1 MFKNVVCPVSN
12 EKVPEHLP
20 RVTAFLNIAL
30 IVIYLHYPTPFLL
43 AFLTIDFFVR
53 GYNQPKYSLLNYM
66 ARNLSRLLRLKS
78 KPIDRAPKIF
88 AARLGGV
95 MFLSALIINLLG
107 GIEITYVI
115 TIMVATLSTLE
126 CVFNFCVGCY
136 MYNYLVLPFYSKN

>member
-30 IVIYLHYPTPFLL
+30 IGIYLYYPTPFLL
-43 AFLTIDFFVR
+43 AFLTIDFLVR
-53 GYNQPKYSLLNYM
+53 GYNKPKYSLLNYT
-66 ARNLSRLLRLKS
+66 ARNLSRLLHLKS
-78 KPIDRAPKIF
+78 KPIDKAPKIF

-136 MYNYLVLPFYSKN
+136 LYNYLVLPFYTKN

>member
-43 AFLTIDFFVR
+43 AFLTIDFLVR
-53 GYNQPKYSLLNYM
+53 GYNQPKYSLLNYL
-66 ARNLSRLLRLKS
+66 ARNLSRLLKLKS
-78 KPIDRAPKIF
+78 NPIDKAPKIF

-95 MFLSALIINLLG
+95 MFLSALIINLSG
-107 GIEITYVI
+107 GIDITYVI

-136 MYNYLVLPFYSKN
+136 IYNYLVLPFYSKG